1 MAPVVELHDIHH
13 SYGAVETLRAVSFS
27 LADGEVVGLVGEN
40 GAGKSTI
47 VKILTGV
54 VQPIKGNI
62 IVKGAERELVEIAKG
77 LSIGAQLLILDEPT
91 AVLSAREVAALYKI
105 VRNLKARGVTVLFIS
120 HRLEE
125 VYQWTDRVIVLR
137 DGQKVAEKPT
147 SEVTIPELIRDMV
160 GREISTLY
168 PKQPARLGDT
178 VLEVRG
184 LTQKGYFEDVSFTL
198 RQGEILG
205 FAGLVG

>member
-1 MAPVVELHDIHH
+1 MVR
-13 SYGAVETLRAVSFS
+13 S
-27 LADGEVVGLVGEN
+27 
-40 GAGKSTI
+40 
-47 VKILTGV
+47 
-54 VQPIKGNI
+54 
-62 IVKGAERELVEIAKG
+62 
-77 LSIGAQLLILDEPT
+77 

-105 VRNLKARGVTVLFIS
+105 VRDLKARGVTILFIS

-147 SEVTIPELIRDMV
+147 TEVTIPELIRDMV

-184 LTQKGYFEDVSFTL
+184 LTHKGYFEDVSFTL

-205 FAGLVG
+205 FAGLVGSGRTQLSQSLFGIDPTPPGQIIPPGTSFHPLSL